1 MDEIDQMNT
10 PIEKNY
16 YPIHEACKTNNIV
29 AVKHLLPHVNL
40 NICSPIGTPLMIACK
55 YNYSDLIDLL
65 IYHHVDLSVKDEH
78 GNIFLHYLVTH
89 PDTEDRFY
97 LFGDYMIEKN
107 NEGLRPLDVLDKDK
121 ITFDIVR
128 SLPHVYFFGGHGC
141 DTGEEKIVPEN
152 CLYVTFALCGNSIKY
167 REMTTFYSIDP
178 DLLLDPINN
187 KRAIEKHLRLP
198 IQIYKPGDTYSNILY
213 STPLCFK
220 NTDNKNYGCL
230 PSGLQNVY
238 LKKENFVLPSKNIK
252 QTLFEY
258 SIFPRIQNVP
268 DISSEEEIDEK
279 WSIHISQS
287 QLFRFKGI
295 FYNVS
300 CRGPCNGNEE
310 NVALRR
316 KKSMTR
322 RIEEGNIKTLDQLR
336 EADIDTLQ
344 EWIDDPG
351 ILFHAPR
358 EVVLELIPDKQAL
371 LKPSKFIGGKRKTKK
386 TRKTRKR

>member
-1 MDEIDQMNT
+1 MDEIDRMNT
-10 PIEKNY
+10 PIEENY

-29 AVKHLLPHVNL
+29 AVKHLLPHVNV
-40 NICSPIGTPLMIACK
+40 NICSNIGTPLMIACK
-55 YNYSDLIDLL
+55 YNYSELIDLL
-65 IYHHVDLSVKDEH
+65 IDIVDLNVKDEH
-78 GNIFLHYLVTH
+78 GNTFLHYLVTH
-89 PDTEDRFY
+89 PDTDRFD

-107 NEGLRPLDVLDKDK
+107 NDGVRPLDVLDH

-128 SLPHVYFFGGHGC
+128 SLPPVYFFGGHGC
-141 DTGEEKIVPEN
+141 DTGTEEVVPEN

-167 REMTTFYSIDP
+167 REMTTFYSVNP
-178 DLLLDPINN
+178 DLLLDPIKN
-187 KRAIEKHLRLP
+187 KRAIEKHLGIP
-198 IQIYKPGDTYSNILY
+198 IQIYKPGDTYSDILY

-258 SIFPRIQNVP
+258 SIFPRIKTVP

-279 WSIHISQS
+279 WTTNILQS

-300 CRGPCNGNEE
+300 CRGSCDEE
-310 NVALRR
+310 STPRVALRR
-316 KKSMTR
+316 QKSMSR
-322 RIEEGNIKTLDQLR
+322 RIAEGNVKTLDQIR
-336 EADIDTLQ
+336 EADTPTLY
-344 EWIDDPG
+344 EWIEDPG

-358 EVVLELIPDKQAL
+358 DVVLELIPDKRSL
-371 LKPSKFIGGKRKTKK
+371 LIPSKFVGGKRKKTKK
-386 TRKTRKR
+386 R

>member
-1 MDEIDQMNT
+1 MDEIDRMNT
-10 PIEKNY
+10 PIEENY

-29 AVKHLLPHVNL
+29 AVKHLLPHVNI

-55 YNYSDLIDLL
+55 YNYSELIDLL
-65 IYHHVDLSVKDEH
+65 IGIVNLDIKDEH
-78 GNIFLHYLVTH
+78 GNTFLHYLVTH
-89 PDTEDRFY
+89 PDTEDRFD

-107 NEGLRPLDVLDKDK
+107 NDGVRPLDLLDH

-128 SLPHVYFFGGHGC
+128 SLPHIYFFGGHGC
-141 DTGEEKIVPEN
+141 DTGTEEVVPEN

-167 REMTTFYSIDP
+167 REMTTFYSVDP
-178 DLLLDPINN
+178 DLLLDPIKN
-187 KRAIEKHLRLP
+187 KRAIEKHLGIP
-198 IQIYKPGDTYSNILY
+198 IQIYKPGDTYSDILY

-258 SIFPRIQNVP
+258 SIFPRIKTVP

-279 WSIHISQS
+279 WTTNILQS

-300 CRGPCNGNEE
+300 CRGSCDEE
-310 NVALRR
+310 STPRVALRR
-316 KKSMTR
+316 QKSMSR
-322 RIEEGNIKTLDQLR
+322 RIAEGNVKTLEQLR
-336 EADIDTLQ
+336 EADTPTLN

-358 EVVLELIPDKQAL
+358 DVVLELIPDKQSL
-371 LKPSKFIGGKRKTKK
+371 LIPSKFIGGKRKKTKK
-386 TRKTRKR
+386 R

>member
-1 MDEIDQMNT
+1 MDEMERMNT
-10 PIEKNY
+10 PIDEKENY

-29 AVKHLLPHVNL
+29 AVKHLLPHVDV
-40 NICSPIGTPLMIACK
+40 NICSTIGTPLMIACK
-55 YNYSDLIDLL
+55 YNYSELIDLFMRRAN
-65 IYHHVDLSVKDEH
+65 LSVKDAH

-89 PDTEDRFY
+89 PDTEDRLY

-107 NEGLRPLDVLDKDK
+107 NDGVRPLDLLDK

-141 DTGEEKIVPEN
+141 DTGTEEIVPEN

-167 REMTTFYSIDP
+167 REMTTFYSVDP
-178 DLLLDPINN
+178 DLLLDPIKN
-187 KRAIEKHLRLP
+187 KRAIEKHLGIP
-198 IQIYKPGDTYSNILY
+198 IQIYKPGDTYSDILY

-258 SIFPRIQNVP
+258 SIFPRIKMVP

-279 WSIHISQS
+279 WTINILQS

-295 FYNVS
+295 YYNVS
-300 CRGPCNGNEE
+300 CRGSCDEE
-310 NVALRR
+310 SKPRVTLRR
-316 KKSMTR
+316 QKSMTR
-322 RIEEGNIKTLDQLR
+322 RIAEGNVKTLDQIR
-336 EADIDTLQ
+336 EADTPTLY

-358 EVVLELIPDKQAL
+358 DIVLALIPDKRSL
-371 LKPSKFIGGKRKTKK
+371 LVPSKFIGGKRKKTKK
-386 TRKTRKR
+386 R